1 MQNQRSSGIELLRII
16 CISGIIF
23 MHTFGSLNDNLYGFN
38 REISI
43 FINALFNTGVSCFIL
58 VSGYFG
64 IRFNIQK
71 LIQLDLV
78 IIFYSFIGTVLAGD
92 LSAKSLILSC
102 FPIISRKYWFL
113 SCYFALC
120 FLAPFLNKASESIAK
135 KSFSKLILIL
145 LLILSIIPTF
155 AFFELTMDGGKGIA
169 QMIMLYLIGRYIKL
183 YFPQFISQKKI
194 LGVLIICLS
203 IIFLLDSALS
213 ILKGVQMGTF
223 CRDCSIFIIISAICL
238 LLLFREFNFYNTFI
252 NHIAGNV
259 MPLYVFESFVR
270 IYVLNRFVDLTY
282 YIKSSALILYVTLY
296 VFAVIVICM
305 LVNEI
310 RRFLLSPLDAFLA
323 KHISSLVNYCLT
335 PLKRKELL

>member
-1 MQNQRSSGIELLRII
+1 
-16 CISGIIF
+16 
-23 MHTFGSLNDNLYGFN
+23 
-38 REISI
+38 
-43 FINALFNTGVSCFIL
+43 
-58 VSGYFG
+58 
-64 IRFNIQK
+64 
-71 LIQLDLV
+71 
-78 IIFYSFIGTVLAGD
+78 
-92 LSAKSLILSC
+92 
-102 FPIISRKYWFL
+102 
-113 SCYFALC
+113 
-120 FLAPFLNKASESIAK
+120 
-135 KSFSKLILIL
+135 
-145 LLILSIIPTF
+145 
-155 AFFELTMDGGKGIA
+155 MDGGKGIA

-183 YFPQFISQKKI
+183 YFPQSISPKKI
-194 LGVLIICLS
+194 WGVLIICLS

-213 ILKGVQMGTF
+213 ILKRVQMGTF

-238 LLLFREFNFYNTFI
+238 LLLFREFNFCNTFI

-282 YIKSSALILYVTLY
+282 YIQSSFLILYVTLY

-310 RRFLLSPLDAFLA
+310 RRFSLSPLDAFLA